1 MAKVG
6 QAQETSMED
15 ILASIRRIISDDDAG
30 RGGNAPHLAVVK
42 SSPLPSDAPFA
53 APAAAAVPAPLP
65 PPAPSPPAPMTVE
78 ATKPEDPVAAVPP
91 PVTPTVERQDALTEA
106 ANALAD
112 FDLDDEDDDEAED
125 APPPAA
131 RIETKPLPPPR
142 PVAPPVAR
150 TPLFTPSS
158 PRPGEA
164 AAAPPPVAKLS
175 EPAPSATAPTEVKL
189 LSPEADQAVQSAFNQ
204 LTSIMLGNEA
214 RTLED
219 LVTDMMR
226 PMLRDWLDDN
236 LPPLV
241 ERLVREEI
249 ERVSR
254 GRR

>member
-15 ILASIRRIISDDDAG
+15 ILASIRRIISDDDGRAG
-30 RGGNAPHLAVVK
+30 SAPHLAVVK
-42 SSPLPSDAPFA
+42 SSPLPSEPLPAAPSA
-53 APAAAAVPAPLP
+53 EAAEPAPAPAAIVDEAEPAEPAPAAPPETVPA
-65 PPAPSPPAPMTVE
+65 
-78 ATKPEDPVAAVPP
+78 VA
-91 PVTPTVERQDALTEA
+91 EKQDALTEA

-112 FDLDDEDDDEAED
+112 FDLDDDGGED
-125 APPPAA
+125 AEVLPPPAA
-131 RIETKPLPPPR
+131 RIETRPLPPPR

-150 TPLFTPSS
+150 TPLFTPKPAESAPAPS
-158 PRPGEA
+158 PAARAGESI
-164 AAAPPPVAKLS
+164 AAAPSPPG
-175 EPAPSATAPTEVKL
+175 PAADVKL

-204 LTSIMLGNEA
+204 LTSIMMGSEA

-219 LVTDMMR
+219 LVKDMMR